1 MTASLRILVM
11 TDEMEV
17 GGSQRQIVHLLR
29 GLKARGHEVS
39 LLYFRKHSFLL
50 DAVRA
55 EGIAVTQIEKLK
67 PIDLRFTWAL
77 LRFLQRG
84 RVDVVHCFSI
94 TAELWTR
101 LVMPLVWGT
110 RFISSVRGLGLDFP
124 DWHWRA
130 KAWVMRGSDA
140 VISNS
145 RAGAE
150 LMQARCQFP
159 AARIDVV
166 HNGAALATDISAA
179 RREQARQTVE
189 WVSPQRMRL
198 LFVGRLVYNKNVRM
212 LLLALARLPAE
223 RRPLAWIAGFGPDR
237 GDLLI
242 LRERLELSEDVR
254 FLDERDDTAELM
266 LAADL
271 LVLPS
276 REEGLSNVIIE
287 AMGSGLPIIATA
299 VGGTPELI
307 RDGEN
312 GLLVPNE
319 DDNALAVALQR
330 LIDDAALRDR
340 LAAQAR
346 ADALTGFSLDAMVDH
361 TVSIYQRCLHGGKP

>member
-1 MTASLRILVM
+1 MRASLRILVM

-39 LLYFRKHSFLL
+39 LLYFRKQSFLL

-55 EGIAVTQIEKLK
+55 EGIAVQQIDKRK
-67 PIDLRFTWAL
+67 PIDLRFVWAL

-84 RVDVVHCFSI
+84 RFDVVHCFSI

-101 LVMPLVWGT
+101 LVMPLLWGT

-130 KAWVMRGSDA
+130 KGWVMRGSDA

-150 LMQARCQFP
+150 LMQARCGFP
-159 AARIDVV
+159 AHRIDVV
-166 HNGAALATDISAA
+166 HNGAALAMDISTASRESA
-179 RREQARQTVE
+179 REKLGWDAPARL
-189 WVSPQRMRL
+189 RL

-212 LLLALARLPAE
+212 LLLALARLPSE
-223 RRPLAWIAGFGPDR
+223 RRPLTWIAGFGPDR

-242 LRERLELSEDVR
+242 LRERLELSDDVR
-254 FLDERDDTAELM
+254 FLDERDDTADLM

-312 GLLVPNE
+312 GLLIPNE
-319 DDNALAVALQR
+319 DDHALAVALQR

-346 ADALTGFSLDAMVDH
+346 ADALAGFSLDAMVDH
-361 TVSIYQRCLHGGKP
+361 SLSIYRRCLHGGKP

>member
-84 RVDVVHCFSI
+84 RFDVVHCFSI

-124 DWHWRA
+124 DWHWRT

-223 RRPLAWIAGFGPDR
+223 RRPLTWIAGFGPDR

>member
-55 EGIAVTQIEKLK
+55 EGIAVTQIEKHK
-67 PIDLRFTWAL
+67 PIDLRFVWAL

-84 RVDVVHCFSI
+84 RFDVVHCFSI

-189 WVSPQRMRL
+189 WVSPQRLRL

-346 ADALTGFSLDAMVDH
+346 ADALAGFSLDAMIDH
-361 TVSIYQRCLHGGKP
+361 TLSIYRRCLHGRKP

>member
-84 RVDVVHCFSI
+84 RFDVVHCFSI

-189 WVSPQRMRL
+189 WVSPQRLRL

-319 DDNALAVALQR
+319 DDNALAVAMQR
-330 LIDDAALRDR
+330 LIDDATLRDR

>member
-84 RVDVVHCFSI
+84 RFDVVHCFSI

-189 WVSPQRMRL
+189 WVSPQRLRL

-212 LLLALARLPAE
+212 LLLALAHMPAE

>member
-84 RVDVVHCFSI
+84 RFDVVHCFSI

-101 LVMPLVWGT
+101 LVMPLVLGT

>member
-84 RVDVVHCFSI
+84 RFDVVHCFSI

-130 KAWVMRGSDA
+130 KGWVMRGSDA

-189 WVSPQRMRL
+189 WVSPQRLRL

-319 DDNALAVALQR
+319 DDSALAAAMQR
-330 LIDDAALRDR
+330 LIDDDALRDR

>member
-1 MTASLRILVM
+1 
-11 TDEMEV
+11 
-17 GGSQRQIVHLLR
+17 
-29 GLKARGHEVS
+29 
-39 LLYFRKHSFLL
+39 
-50 DAVRA
+50 
-55 EGIAVTQIEKLK
+55 
-67 PIDLRFTWAL
+67 
-77 LRFLQRG
+77 
-84 RVDVVHCFSI
+84 
-94 TAELWTR
+94 
-101 LVMPLVWGT
+101 
-110 RFISSVRGLGLDFP
+110 
-124 DWHWRA
+124 
-130 KAWVMRGSDA
+130 MRGSDA

-150 LMQARCQFP
+150 LMQARCHFP

-166 HNGAALATDISAA
+166 HNGATLATDISAA
-179 RREQARQTVE
+179 RREQARQAVD
-189 WVSPQRMRL
+189 WVSPQRLRL

-223 RRPLAWIAGFGPDR
+223 RRPLTWIAGFGPDR

-242 LRERLELSEDVR
+242 LRERLELSDDVR

-319 DDNALAVALQR
+319 DDNALSAAMQR

-346 ADALTGFSLDAMVDH
+346 ADALAGFSLDAMVDH
-361 TVSIYQRCLHGGKP
+361 TLAIYRRSLQGGKP

>member
-84 RVDVVHCFSI
+84 RFDVVHCFSI

-189 WVSPQRMRL
+189 WVSPQRLRL

>member
-84 RVDVVHCFSI
+84 RFDVVHCFSI

-166 HNGAALATDISAA
+166 HNGAALATEISAA

-189 WVSPQRMRL
+189 WVSPQRLRL

-319 DDNALAVALQR
+319 DDNALAVAMQR
-330 LIDDAALRDR
+330 LIDDATLRDR

>member
-84 RVDVVHCFSI
+84 RFDVVHCFSI

-319 DDNALAVALQR
+319 DDSALAAAMQR
-330 LIDDAALRDR
+330 LIDDDALRDR

>member
-1 MTASLRILVM
+1 MTAALRILVM

-84 RVDVVHCFSI
+84 RFDVVHCFSI

-189 WVSPQRMRL
+189 WVSPQRLRL